1 MRPLRRLILLLLIT
15 ILVAGCSDNAEA
27 PPQRAVARG
36 PAGPPVPGDALIT
49 GSIGEASNL
58 IPILSTDQASS
69 QISGMVYNG
78 LVRYDKN
85 LKLEGDLAESWEVA
99 NGGLVITFHL
109 RRGVKWHDGQEFT
122 SRDVLYTYRVT
133 VDPKTPTAYSE
144 DFKQVKKAEALDRYT
159 FRVTYARPFAP
170 GLASWGMPVL
180 PAHRLEGKDITK
192 SPLVRSP
199 IGTGPY
205 TFKEW
210 IPGQQIT
217 LESYRDYWE
226 GAPYISRLIYRIIP
240 DNSTMYME
248 LKSGGIDEMGLSPVQ
263 YQRQTETQEFK
274 SRFNKFRYPAFSYT
288 YLGYNLRLPMFQDR
302 RVRQA
307 ITSAID
313 KDEIVQGVLLGMGQK
328 AHGPYKPGTWAY
340 KPNVP
345 EPGYDP
351 AHAAALLKEAG
362 YVMGR
367 DGVLVKD
374 GERLSFTIMTNQNDE
389 RVKCALI
396 IQQRLKQV
404 GIEVKVRVMEWASFI
419 TNFIDTGRFEAVLL
433 GWTVSQDPDIYDIWH
448 SSKTEPKELNFIRF
462 KNQEVDR
469 LLDEGRSTF
478 DVAKRR
484 ACYYKIQDILAYEQ
498 PYTFLFVPDALP
510 VVSARFRG
518 IEPAPAGIMHNLIKW
533 WVPKAEQVH

>member
-1 MRPLRRLILLLLIT
+1 MRLLRRLIPLLLIP
-15 ILVAGCSDNAEA
+15 LALAGCSEEPAA
-27 PPQRAVARG
+27 TPQPRAARA
-36 PAGPPVPGDALIT
+36 PAGPPVHGDALIT

-58 IPILSTDQASS
+58 IPILSSDQASS
-69 QISGMVYNG
+69 SVSGMVYNG

-85 LKLEGDLAESWEVA
+85 LKLEGDLAESWEVSK
-99 NGGLVITFHL
+99 NGLVITFHL

-159 FRVTYARPFAP
+159 FRATYQKPFAP
-170 GLASWGMPVL
+170 ALASWGMPVL
-180 PAHRLEGKDITK
+180 PAHLLEGKDITK
-192 SPLVRSP
+192 SPLSRSP
-199 IGTGPY
+199 VGTGPY
-205 TFKEW
+205 VFKEW

-217 LESYRDYWE
+217 LQSYKDYWE
-226 GAPYISRLIYRIIP
+226 GEPYISRLIYRIIP

-248 LKSGGIDEMGLSPVQ
+248 LKSGGVDQMGLSPVQ
-263 YQRQTETQEFK
+263 YQRQTETPEFK
-274 SRFNKFRYPAFSYT
+274 ARFNKFRYPAFSYT

-340 KPNVP
+340 KATVP
-345 EPGYDP
+345 EPEYNP
-351 AHAAALLKEAG
+351 ARAAALLKEAG
-362 YVMGR
+362 YLKGR
-367 DGVLVKD
+367 DGILVKD
-374 GERLSFTIMTNQNDE
+374 GKRLSFTIMTNQNDE

-396 IQQRLKQV
+396 IQQRLKDV

-433 GWTVSQDPDIYDIWH
+433 GWTVPQDPDIYDIWH

-462 KNQEVDR
+462 KNAEVDR

-478 DVAKRR
+478 DIGKRR
-484 ACYYKIQDILAYEQ
+484 ACYYRIQDILAYEQ

-533 WVPKAEQVH
+533 YVPKAEQVH